1 MLGKL
6 KASSR
11 TRHGRN
17 RHHRSPYAEAPFRS
31 ALEAKDLAGWSTG
44 SLPAPSPPIRKWPTP
59 ATEVTRAQK
68 LDAGV
73 GGDKLPGPVRN
84 LVTILLDGARASAS
98 GSGVFNA
105 LKRAQES
112 VLKVRIVSARELAD
126 AEREDL
132 VGSIARKYGRR
143 IESTVEIDPALIGG
157 ARVHVGDEVIHASM
171 RDALAQ
177 MALALGEEVHTRI
190 RPPTCKSIRL
200 KSANSS
206 SRRSRTSRWRRRSAP
221 KVR

>member
-1 MLGKL
+1 MGD
-6 KASSR
+6 R
-11 TRHGRN
+11 
-17 RHHRSPYAEAPFRS
+17 
-31 ALEAKDLAGWSTG
+31 
-44 SLPAPSPPIRKWPTP
+44 LP
-59 ATEVTRAQK
+59 V
-68 LDAGV
+68 
-73 GGDKLPGPVRN
+73 PVRN
-84 LVTILLDGARASAS
+84 LVTILLDGTRALLLPEISAQ
-98 GSGVFNA
+98 FDA

-177 MALALGEEVHTRI
+177 MAVALAR
-190 RPPTCKSIRL
+190 
-200 KSANSS
+200 
-206 SRRSRTSRWRRRSAP
+206 
-221 KVR
+221 